1 MTQMPPM
8 EENAILIIS
17 VVFCCTRCT
26 SVRVV

>member
-8 EENAILIIS
+8 EGNAILIIS

-26 SVRVV
+26 